1 VTETAG
7 GAGQQERVD
16 DLRQQLRA
24 LGYLDA
30 GVDRFLLAPA
40 RASGNPFGVAV
51 KSGIRVGVLAGAMLG
66 PAAAVGVG
74 ARIPGLISGPR
85 DALVL
90 ALYIAALFTIV
101 FAAAA
106 AVVAMPAF
114 LLARARGG
122 RTTARAGRIST
133 ASGLL
138 VGIGCL
144 AYLTLWWRTASGGI
158 EWQSPVL
165 TAFALLLAVAIS
177 FTLGHAVRITTLG
190 VIASAAASDSLPTP
204 PRRSWRLATAG
215 AALAFVGAAALLV
228 VTTSAEPSPDVAPP
242 HLTVLSTGLRIRV
255 IAIDG
260 VDPQLF
266 DASHWL
272 HGREVAT
279 IGLYRLEPEDTSDP
293 ARIWTTIATGEPPS
307 VHGVQAIE
315 TRRVAGL
322 QGILSSDRGGIGRA
336 LQGATDLVRLTRPSV
351 ASRDERQSMT
361 FWEVAERAGLR
372 TAVVNWWATWPAPP
386 TTGVIVTDRAVL
398 RLEQGGAQ
406 DAEIAPSN
414 LYSALAA
421 QWPTIRKA
429 ATEQASAA
437 FEDINDRAVADALRR
452 SATLDATMLGLATRI
467 PGTARDLDVVYL
479 PGLDILQHTILSTPD
494 GAPLAPSAVSV
505 RVSALHAYEGF
516 LRRLLDAWLNPSA
529 GEIVM
534 LVTEP
539 GRVGGN
545 APGTLTLVAAQH
557 NDLKPGIGS
566 AAVVDI
572 APTVLNLLGVPLSR
586 ELAGRPLL
594 APFPSRVPPPVATYG
609 PPFRSAAPRSGKPL
623 DQEMI
628 DRLRSLGYVR

>member
-1 VTETAG
+1 VTETAD

-40 RASGNPFGVAV
+40 RASGSPFGVAV

-66 PAAAVGVG
+66 PAAAIGVG
-74 ARIPGLISGPR
+74 ARIPGLISGTR
-85 DALVL
+85 DALLL
-90 ALYIAALFTIV
+90 ALYFAALFTIV

-106 AVVAMPAF
+106 AVVGMPAF
-114 LLARARGG
+114 LLARGRGG

-190 VIASAAASDSLPTP
+190 VIASAAASDSLPAP
-204 PRRSWRLATAG
+204 PRRSWRLVTAG

-228 VTTSAEPSPDVAPP
+228 ATTSAEPSPDVAPP

-260 VDPQLF
+260 VDPQMF

-279 IGLYRLEPEDTSDP
+279 SGLYRLAPEDTSDP

-322 QGILSSDRGGIGRA
+322 QGILWSDRGGIGRA

-406 DAEIAPSN
+406 DAEIAPSD
-414 LYSALAA
+414 LYPALAA

-437 FEDINDRAVADALRR
+437 FEDINDPAVADALRR
-452 SATLDATMLGLATRI
+452 SATLDATMVGLATRI
-467 PGTARDLDVVYL
+467 PGTQRDLDVVYL
-479 PGLDILQHTILSTPD
+479 PGLDILQHAILGTPD

-505 RVSALHAYEGF
+505 RVSALHAYEEF
-516 LRRLLDAWLNPSA
+516 LRRLLDVWLDPSA
-529 GEIVM
+529 DEIVM

-539 GRVGGN
+539 GRVRGN
-545 APGTLTLVAAQH
+545 APGTLTLVAAQQ
-557 NDLKPGIGS
+557 NDFKPGIGS

-594 APFPSRVPPPVATYG
+594 APVSSRVPPPVATYG

>member
-1 VTETAG
+1 MTETTR

-51 KSGIRVGVLAGAMLG
+51 KSGIRVGLLAGAMLG
-66 PAAAVGVG
+66 PAAAIGVG

-85 DALVL
+85 DALVI
-90 ALYIAALFTIV
+90 AVYFAALFMVV

-106 AVVAMPAF
+106 AVVAIPAF

-122 RTTARAGRIST
+122 RTTARARLIST

-144 AYLTLWWRTASGGI
+144 VYLTLWWRTANAGLG
-158 EWQSPVL
+158 WQSPVL
-165 TAFALLLAVAIS
+165 TALALLLAVAIS

-190 VIASAAASDSLPTP
+190 VIATAAATDSLPAP
-204 PRRSWRLATAG
+204 PRRSWRLVTAG
-215 AALAFVGAAALLV
+215 AVLAFLGAAALLV
-228 VTTSAEPSPDVAPP
+228 TTTSAEPAADVPP
-242 HLTVLSTGLRIRV
+242 RLTVISSGMRVRV

-266 DASHWL
+266 DLDRWL
-272 HGREVAT
+272 GGIREQV
-279 IGLYRLEPEDTSDP
+279 GWRYRLVAEDTSDP

-322 QGILSSDRGGIGRA
+322 QGILSSDRSGIGRA

-361 FWEVAERAGLR
+361 FWEVAEQAGLR
-372 TAVVNWWATWPAPP
+372 TAVVNWWATWPALA

-398 RLEQGGAQ
+398 RLEHGGAQ
-406 DAEIAPSN
+406 DAEIAPAD
-414 LYSALAA
+414 LYPALAV
-421 QWPTIRKA
+421 QWSTIRQA

-437 FEDINDRAVADALRR
+437 FKDITDRGIADALRR
-452 SATLDATMLGLATRI
+452 SATLDATMVGLANAI
-467 PGTARDLDVVYL
+467 PGPPRDLDVLYL
-479 PGLDILQHTILSTPD
+479 PGLDIVQHTILGARD
-494 GAPLAPSAVSV
+494 GAPLAPSAVNA
-505 RVSALHAYEGF
+505 RVSALRAYEYF
-516 LRRLLDAWLNPSA
+516 LRSLLGSWLNPNA

-539 GRVGGN
+539 GRVAGN
-545 APGTLTLVAAQH
+545 AAGTITIAGAPGTDMEPPV
-557 NDLKPGIGS
+557 IGS

-572 APTVLNLLGVPLSR
+572 APTVLHLLGVPLSR
-586 ELAGRPLL
+586 ELAGHPLL
-594 APFPSRVPPPVATYG
+594 TPFPSRVPPPVSSYG
-609 PPFRSAAPRSGKPL
+609 RPFTSAAPRSGKPL